1 MRWRR
6 IFKQGAAAV
15 DAEDRA
21 AFYALDVAF
30 HQIMTAHLGM
40 ARAHDVLE
48 ALRVHLE
55 RARRL
60 AMSPGGRLRTA
71 QKEHASIVAAIE
83 AGDPPAASEAMRR
96 HLDATSA
103 LLESLAQ
110 KQPGIFSP

>member
-1 MRWRR
+1 
-6 IFKQGAAAV
+6 
-15 DAEDRA
+15 
-21 AFYALDVAF
+21 
-30 HQIMTAHLGM
+30 MTARLGM

-71 QKEHASIVAAIE
+71 LNEHAAIAAAVE
-83 AGDPPAASEAMRR
+83 AGDPPAAREAMRV

-103 LLESLAQ
+103 LLESLAR
-110 KQPGIFSP
+110 KQPGLFSS